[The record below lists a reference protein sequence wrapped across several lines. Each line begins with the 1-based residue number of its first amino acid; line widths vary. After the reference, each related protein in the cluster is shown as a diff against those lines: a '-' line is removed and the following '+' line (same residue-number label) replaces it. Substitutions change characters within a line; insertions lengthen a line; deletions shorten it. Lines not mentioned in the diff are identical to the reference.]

1 MMEAWVCGD
10 RLHLGAE
17 AEVLSGKWFGR
28 AAVQKIR
35 QPRTWRHPDLDALL
49 TKKRMTSEV
58 KLTIKLHRTG
68 VPVPAIWDVDLEKS
82 SIVMQRIEGN
92 TLFEILN
99 SKDYDIDLLKKVG
112 AAIRHLHRNAVTHGD
127 LSTNNILVTPQGEA
141 CLIDLGLASLE
152 YDLEKFGIDLHV
164 LHEILRASHPEI
176 ENAMEMVLEGYTAL
190 DEDIGLA
197 PKAPGGNVPS
207 AEEVVG
213 RLSVIMTRV
222 RYHGG

>member
-1 MMEAWVCGD
+1 MMEAWVCGE

-112 AAIRHLHRNAVTHGD
+112 AKIKMFENFNDNRFNIVLACRQSGKSISCVIYILWYALFNPEKTIAILANKGSTAREM
-127 LSTNNILVTPQGEA
+127 LSRITLALENLPFFLQPGCRALNKRS
-141 CLIDLGLASLE
+141 IDHTISNP
-152 YDLEKFGIDLHV
+152 V
-164 LHEILRASHPEI
+164 
-176 ENAMEMVLEGYTAL
+176 N
-190 DEDIGLA
+190 
-197 PKAPGGNVPS
+197 
-207 AEEVVG
+207 
-213 RLSVIMTRV
+213 
-222 RYHGG
+222 